1 MTGDP
6 GARRPDGTAGT
17 SVWRRL
23 GDAVALQFA
32 RAADASLSRDGGPL
46 RSDGRTARAL
56 PFAVI
61 ALVAVVLTLIPTGPP
76 DAEGAHVDAAV
87 WSGMLFAAIVLAVVL
102 VPWDRLNP
110 NLQLVVPFGYMVVV
124 LLLRHAQ
131 GSGDSGYTILYILP
145 IAWLALYSP
154 TWQLLTG
161 LAVSAAFILMPPML
175 DGPLLGEQHYPAGD
189 VALTVIV
196 LLIIAFVG
204 GALRIATDA
213 ASVDVLTG
221 LPNRRV
227 FMARLRRGTT
237 VARPGS
243 HPLTVAILDLDHF
256 KRYNDTHGHDAGDR
270 LLEATALQ
278 WRSLMR
284 EQDVLARIGGEEFG
298 LIMEGD
304 VGEGRALADR
314 LIASVPH
321 GQTASAGVAAYRA
334 GDDAE
339 VALRRADQALYAAK
353 AAGRARVMQADHP

>member
-1 MTGDP
+1 MNHDP
-6 GARRPDGTAGT
+6 GAGTPDRTGGT
-17 SVWRRL
+17 SAWRRL
-23 GDAVALQFA
+23 GDALALQFA

-46 RSDGRTARAL
+46 RSDGRWVRAL

-61 ALVAVVLTLIPTGPP
+61 AFVAVVLTLLPTGPP

-87 WSGMLFAAIVLAVVL
+87 WSGMLFTVLVLAVL
-102 VPWDRLNP
+102 LLPWDRLNP
-110 NLQLVVPFGYMVVV
+110 NLQLIVPFGYMVVV

-131 GSGDSGYTILYILP
+131 GSGDSGYSILYILP

-161 LAVSAAFILMPPML
+161 FGVVTAFIVLPAML
-175 DGPLLGEQHYPAGD
+175 DGPLLGEEHYPVGD
-189 VALTVIV
+189 LALTVIV

-237 VARPGS
+237 MARS
-243 HPLTVAILDLDHF
+243 DSRPLSVAILDLDHF

-278 WRSLMR
+278 WRSIMR
-284 EQDVLARIGGEEFG
+284 EQDILARIGGEEFG
-298 LIMEGD
+298 LMVEGD
-304 VGEGRALADR
+304 VRECRVLADR

-321 GQTASAGVAAYRA
+321 GQTASAGVAPYRA

-339 VALRRADQALYAAK
+339 AALRRADEALYAAK
-353 AAGRARVMQADHP
+353 AAGRARVMEAGRP